1 VVYDIWVSFDE
12 KHQEILRLLAE
23 DRAEC
28 APSQASKDSLVV
40 STNVPPLVIETLLRR
55 GWPAAAAL
63 VRSRARDLAGM
74 TVDDLDADMWSDD
87 RERSKSASRRLAER
101 LTALGYHGEALAA
114 RLLTVDPQQPTSF
127 RAVMPG
133 ITAAL
138 KTADSNLR
146 AQAAPIIGIWWR
158 ARGGVYLNNHRSI
171 FSIAWEETS
180 GVRRQPQPDLAP
192 LFARRQ
198 PEPPPQAP
206 GVVVMPKDK
215 STKLVSG
222 QLEYKDL
229 VDARLPLVVA
239 RDLAGVRRTLLAE
252 YPHAVNAVDLMLRDL
267 REGEPVRVKPI
278 LLCGPAGTGKSRVV
292 RRLFSDLLGLGV
304 YRYDGASSSDNM
316 FGGSPKG
323 WSNTQPSAPA
333 RAVNQFR
340 IANPIVMVDEI
351 EKSGSSPAGSLKH
364 AMLPFLE
371 RETAARYR
379 DVSLDAEMDL
389 SWVSHF
395 ATANDV
401 TDLPAP
407 LKDRYRVV
415 KVPLPRLVD
424 LPALAANVLAEIAAE
439 NGDFASPLAA
449 DELDVVGRAWT
460 RAGFSI
466 RKLQKIVS
474 ATIEARNAAA
484 VRH

>member
-158 ARGGVYLNNHRSI
+158 ARGGVYLNNPRSI

-229 VDARLPLVVA
+229 IDARLPLVVA

-267 REGEPVRVKPI
+267 REGEPVRIKPI
-278 LLCGPAGTGKSRVV
+278 LFCGPAGTGKSRLV
-292 RRLFSDLLGLGV
+292 RRLGELLAVGV
-304 YRYDGASSSDNM
+304 FRFDAASSSDNM

-323 WSNTQPSAPA
+323 WSNTQPSAPL
-333 RAVNQFR
+333 RAIHQTR
-340 IANPIVMVDEI
+340 IANPIVFVDEVD
-351 EKSGSSPAGSLKH
+351 KSGSTIAGSVRQSIL
-364 AMLPFLE
+364 AFLE
-371 RETAARYR
+371 RETSCKYR
-379 DVSLDAEMDL
+379 DVSLDAELDL
-389 SWVSHF
+389 SWVNHV
-395 ATANDV
+395 ATANDTV
-401 TDLPAP
+401 DLPAP
-407 LKDRYRVV
+407 LKDRYRIVR
-415 KVPLPRLVD
+415 VPLPKLAD
-424 LPALAANVLAEIAAE
+424 LPALAANVAQEIAAE
-439 NGDFASPLAA
+439 NGDFAWPLAN
-449 DELDVVGRAWT
+449 DELYIIGRAWT
-460 RAGFSI
+460 RAGFSV
-466 RKLQKIVS
+466 RKLQKIVE
-474 ATIEARNAAA
+474 ATLEARNAAA